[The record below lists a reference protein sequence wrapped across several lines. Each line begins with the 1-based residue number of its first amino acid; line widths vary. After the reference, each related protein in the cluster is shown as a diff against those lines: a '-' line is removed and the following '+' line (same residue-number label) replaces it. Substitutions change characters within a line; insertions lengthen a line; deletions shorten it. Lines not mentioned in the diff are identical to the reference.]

1 MAAST
6 LIRTIDH
13 AATYLAAKR
22 RQRRVPD
29 SLTFL
34 EGIDWPWP
42 VASRPI
48 PLARRAAAADSD
60 PAVEAGGSDP
70 AGEESDGATN
80 LAVEEKSSARRR

>member
-1 MAAST
+1 
-6 LIRTIDH
+6 
-13 AATYLAAKR
+13 
-22 RQRRVPD
+22 
-29 SLTFL
+29 
-34 EGIDWPWP
+34 

-80 LAVEEKSSARRR
+80 LAVEEKSSARFRSGSRA